1 MDESFCICPLSF
13 LRRMKLKLCLR
24 TGHAAN
30 IFGWET
36 EMSSNVLLELVLPDV
51 SFWNLLR
58 CGIPGSWALGLH
70 LFSRRLGS
78 PRWKNTHLK
87 SIIHGDYVK
96 TISKREGIPISHT
109 KQQIAES
116 ILLLRMPRAAIIQD
130 GLTFAATQGPCVLWT
145 LLQNVAPPSGSE
157 SEIPE

>member
-36 EMSSNVLLELVLPDV
+36 EMSSDVLLELVLPDV

-58 CGIPGSWALGLH
+58 CGIPGPWALGLH
-70 LFSRRLGS
+70 LFSRRPGS
-78 PRWKNTHLK
+78 PRWKDTHLK
-87 SIIHGDYVK
+87 SIIRGDHAK
-96 TISKREGIPISHT
+96 TISSRKGIQHT
-109 KQQIAES
+109 NIAEA
-116 ILLLRMPRAAIIQD
+116 ILLLWVPRAAIIQD
-130 GLTFAATQGPCVLWT
+130 GMSFAATQGPCVLWT